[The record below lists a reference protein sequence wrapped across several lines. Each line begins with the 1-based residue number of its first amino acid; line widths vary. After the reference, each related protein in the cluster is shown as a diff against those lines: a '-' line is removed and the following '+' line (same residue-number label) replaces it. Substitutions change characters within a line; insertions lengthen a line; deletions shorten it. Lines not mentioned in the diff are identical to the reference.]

1 MSATMAAK
9 PPTGSSNSS
18 PTDARPRAQVAY
30 EGDDEF
36 SVFSVEP
43 ERQEALEKHAKL
55 HRPGT
60 SDKVVVDE
68 LKSVTDG
75 GFFGR
80 FRKIF
85 AK

>member
-1 MSATMAAK
+1 MGIK
-9 PPTGSSNSS
+9 PPTGSSNAAG
-18 PTDARPRAQVAY
+18 DARPRAQVAY

-43 ERQEALEKHAKL
+43 ERQEALATHAKI
-55 HRPGT
+55 HQAGPRE
-60 SDKVVVDE
+60 KVVVDE
-68 LKSVTDG
+68 LKSVNDQ

-80 FRKIF
+80 LRKIF